1 VTETVSTASP
11 QFKRVSVRNVQ
22 QRQTINFHASQEQ
35 QNPIE
40 ELSESDGTSEES
52 SEHVSRVSDFDSNQ
66 ARAFEEDGAENAD
79 DLECSCD

>member
-1 VTETVSTASP
+1 MST
-11 QFKRVSVRNVQ
+11 RTVQ

-40 ELSESDGTSEES
+40 ELSESDCTSQES

-66 ARAFEEDGAENAD
+66 ARAAEEDEAEHAE